1 MGIMQYFDP
10 FRNLFC
16 VAYDNS
22 NQMGVFYNN
31 LNQTESQF
39 LSFNQ
44 QQSNLLLVY
53 YYRYILNSVS
63 TPYIESTLYKI
74 NDPLR
79 INSNTASN
87 TNLDSLFL
95 VYDKGAYGEC
105 RKSGTVKFMVNIPS
119 YSCGLN
125 IVKIVFY

>member
-1 MGIMQYFDP
+1 MQYFDP